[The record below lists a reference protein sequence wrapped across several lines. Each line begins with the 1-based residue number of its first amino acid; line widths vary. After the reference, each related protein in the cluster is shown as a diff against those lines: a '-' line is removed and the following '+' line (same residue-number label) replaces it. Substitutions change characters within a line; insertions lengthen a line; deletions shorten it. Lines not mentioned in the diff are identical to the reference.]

1 MMDRILKRPMFRM
14 GGRSDDGI
22 MSVRPKYQEGGDVG
36 FFTKV
41 MDAINPPSG
50 KIISRIQEANEPGL
64 SPFQKFIENVSN
76 KPLEFRTQAEA
87 NEFLEANPENIRPI
101 KLLSDDKIIN
111 LESTNDTGQPSN
123 VPGTPIVPNPQKKIS
138 TTGGKTG
145 EQSDQELIKSYMD
158 MFSEAMG
165 ESEEDV
171 SRQRYLELAK
181 FGANLLGQPGG
192 DLLGS
197 VGRAAVPSIQGLA
210 QGQADRSAANR
221 EIKLAGLKTA
231 IAQMDDPTAD
241 KIKTLAR
248 MSGLEIKDVAKLM
261 LDTSSD
267 SSLDKI
273 EATAKAIEGDVG
285 SSVALKIAQKLEKAD
300 LDYEQ
305 VKPLPVDKKGKPK
318 ESGVPDG
325 YYFDVDGELYKVDK
339 GKPSILKTK

>member
-1 MMDRILKRPMFRM
+1 MFRM

-50 KIISRIQEANEPGL
+50 KVISRIQEVNKPRL

-111 LESTNDTGQPSN
+111 LESTNDTGEPSN

-138 TTGGKTG
+138 TTGGETS

-165 ESEEDV
+165 ESKEDV

-192 DLLGS
+192 DLIGS
-197 VGRAAVPSIQGLA
+197 VGRAAAPSIQGLA
-210 QGQADRSAANR
+210 EGAARKSAANR

-248 MSGLEIKDVAKLM
+248 MSGVSEKEVAKLM
-261 LDTSSD
+261 LDTDGD
-267 SSLDKI
+267 SSLEKI
-273 EATAKAIEGDVG
+273 ETTAKALEGTVG
-285 SSVALKIAQKLEKAD
+285 AEVALKIGQKLEKAGLD
-300 LDYEQ
+300 LEQ
-305 VKPLPVDKKGKPK
+305 VDPLPLDKKGKPK
-318 ESGVPDG
+318 EGAPDG
-325 YYFDVDGELYKVDK
+325 YYYDVNGKIYKVEK
-339 GKPSILKTK
+339 GKPSILKTN

>member
-22 MSVRPKYQEGGDVG
+22 ISVRPKYQEGGDVG
-36 FFTKV
+36 FFKGILN
-41 MDAINPPSG
+41 AINPTSGEIVKRMQESQNAPSLV
-50 KIISRIQEANEPGL
+50 ETL
-64 SPFQKFIENVSN
+64 M
-76 KPLEFRTQAEA
+76 KPAPIEFRTKAEA
-87 NEFLEANPENIRPI
+87 SEFLEANPENIAPI
-101 KLLSDDKIIN
+101 KILGSDETIN
-111 LESTNDTGQPSN
+111 LQPTNDSGESSN
-123 VPGTPIVPNPQKKIS
+123 VPGTPIVPNVQKKLEA
-138 TTGGKTG
+138 GTG

-192 DLLGS
+192 DLIGS
-197 VGRAAVPSIQGLA
+197 IGRSAAPSIQGLA
-210 QGQADRSAANR
+210 EGAARRSAGNR

-248 MSGLEIKDVAKLM
+248 LSGVSEKEVAKLM

-273 EATAKAIEGDVG
+273 ESTAKAIAGDVG
-285 SSVALKIAQKLEKAD
+285 ASVALKIAQKLEKAD

>member
-1 MMDRILKRPMFRM
+1 MMNRILKRPMFRM

-36 FFTKV
+36 FFTKI

-50 KIISRIQEANEPGL
+50 KVLSRIQEVNKPRL
-64 SPFQKFIENVSN
+64 SPFKQFIENVSN

-87 NEFLEANPENIRPI
+87 DEFLEANPENIRPI

-111 LESTNDTGQPSN
+111 LESTNDTGEPSN
-123 VPGTPIVPNPQKKIS
+123 VPGTPIVPNPQKKIE
-138 TTGGKTG
+138 TTGGETS
-145 EQSDQELIKSYMD
+145 EQSDKDLIKSYMD

-165 ESEEDV
+165 ESEEDI

-231 IAQMDDPTAD
+231 IAQMDNPTQE
-241 KIKTLAR
+241 KIETLAR
-248 MSGLEIKDVAKLM
+248 LSNTPIKDVAKLM
-261 LDTSSD
+261 LDSD
-267 SSLDKI
+267 DGSDFELEI
-273 EATAKAIEGDVG
+273 KALEGSVG
-285 SSVALKIAQKLEKAD
+285 AENAFKIAEQISDAGLKLS
-300 LDYEQ
+300 Q
-305 VKPLPVDKKGKPK
+305 VKPIPVDKKGKPK
-318 ESGVPDG
+318 EGAPDG
-325 YYFDVDGELYKVDK
+325 YYYDEDANIYKVEK

>member
-1 MMDRILKRPMFRM
+1 MNRILKRPMFRM

-22 MSVRPKYQEGGDVG
+22 MSVRRGYQEGGDVG
-36 FFTKV
+36 FFTKI
-41 MDAINPPSG
+41 MDTINPPSG
-50 KIISRIQEANEPGL
+50 KVLQRIQEVNKPRL

-138 TTGGKTG
+138 TTGGETG

-192 DLLGS
+192 DLVGS
-197 VGRAAVPSIQGLA
+197 IGRAAAPSIQGLA
-210 QGQADRSAANR
+210 EGAARKSAANR

-248 MSGLEIKDVAKLM
+248 MSGVSEKEVAKLM
-261 LDTSSD
+261 LDTDDGSD
-267 SSLDKI
+267 FELEI
-273 EATAKAIEGDVG
+273 KALEGSVG
-285 SSVALKIAQKLEKAD
+285 AENAFKIAEQISDAGLKLS
-300 LDYEQ
+300 Q
-305 VKPLPVDKKGKPK
+305 VKPIPVDKKGKPK
-318 ESGVPDG
+318 EGAPDG
-325 YYFDVDGELYKVDK
+325 YYYDEDANIYKVEK

>member
-1 MMDRILKRPMFRM
+1 MMNRILKRPMFRM

-22 MSVRPKYQEGGDVG
+22 MSVRRGYQEGGDVG
-36 FFTKV
+36 FFTKI

-50 KIISRIQEANEPGL
+50 KVISRIQEVNKPRL

-101 KLLSDDKIIN
+101 KLLSDNKIIN
-111 LESTNDTGQPSN
+111 LESTNDTGEPSN

-138 TTGGKTG
+138 TTGGETS

-165 ESEEDV
+165 ESKEDV

-192 DLLGS
+192 DLVGS
-197 VGRAAVPSIQGLA
+197 IGRAAAPSIQGLA
-210 QGQADRSAANR
+210 EGAARKSAGDR

-248 MSGLEIKDVAKLM
+248 MSGVSEKDVAKLM
-261 LDTSSD
+261 LDTDDGSD
-267 SSLDKI
+267 FELEI
-273 EATAKAIEGDVG
+273 KALEGSVG
-285 SSVALKIAQKLEKAD
+285 AENAFKIAEQISDAGLKLS
-300 LDYEQ
+300 Q
-305 VKPLPVDKKGKPK
+305 VKPIPVDKKGKPK
-318 ESGVPDG
+318 EGAPDG
-325 YYFDVDGELYKVDK
+325 YYYDEDANIYKVEK
-339 GKPSILKTK
+339 GKPSILKTN

>member
-1 MMDRILKRPMFRM
+1 MFRM

-22 MSVRPKYQEGGDVG
+22 MSIRPKYQEGGDVG
-36 FFTKV
+36 FFTKI

-50 KIISRIQEANEPGL
+50 KVLQRLQDVQEAPSLGERL
-64 SPFQKFIENVSN
+64 FSPSDA
-76 KPLEFRTQAEA
+76 PLEFRTQAEA
-87 NEFLEANPENIRPI
+87 DAYLEANPEFMKPI
-101 KLLSDDKIIN
+101 KIL
-111 LESTNDTGQPSN
+111 G
-123 VPGTPIVPNPQKKIS
+123 
-138 TTGGKTG
+138 TG
-145 EQSDQELIKSYMD
+145 ETINQKTTDTTTNTGTETGTETNTGTDATDTKQSDQEVIKSYMD

-165 ESEEDV
+165 ESKEDI

-241 KIKTLAR
+241 KIRTLAR
-248 MSGLEIKDVAKLM
+248 MSGVSEKEVAKLM
-261 LDTSSD
+261 LDSD
-267 SSLDKI
+267 GGSDFELEI
-273 EATAKAIEGDVG
+273 KALEGSVG
-285 SSVALKIAQKLEKAD
+285 AENAFKIAEQISDAGLKLS
-300 LDYEQ
+300 Q
-305 VKPLPVDKKGKPK
+305 VKPIPVDKKGKPK
-318 ESGVPDG
+318 EGAPDG
-325 YYFDVDGELYKVDK
+325 YYYDEDANIYKVEK

>member
-1 MMDRILKRPMFRM
+1 MMNRILKRPMFRM

-22 MSVRPKYQEGGDVG
+22 MSVRRGYQEGGDVG
-36 FFTKV
+36 FFTKI

-50 KIISRIQEANEPGL
+50 KVISRIQEVNKPRL

-111 LESTNDTGQPSN
+111 LESTNDTGEPSN

-138 TTGGKTG
+138 ATGGKTG

-165 ESEEDV
+165 ESKEDV

-192 DLLGS
+192 DLVGS
-197 VGRAAVPSIQGLA
+197 IGRAAAPSIQGLA
-210 QGQADRSAANR
+210 EGAARKSAGDR

-231 IAQMDDPTAD
+231 IAQMDNPTEE

-248 MSGLEIKDVAKLM
+248 MAGVEEKDVAKMM
-261 LDTSSD
+261 LDTDDGSD
-267 SSLDKI
+267 FELEI
-273 EATAKAIEGDVG
+273 KALEGSVG
-285 SSVALKIAQKLEKAD
+285 AENAFKIAEQISDAGLKLS
-300 LDYEQ
+300 Q
-305 VKPLPVDKKGKPK
+305 VKPIPVDKKGKPK
-318 ESGVPDG
+318 EGAPDG
-325 YYFDVDGELYKVDK
+325 YYYDEDANIYKVEK
-339 GKPSILKTK
+339 GKPSILKTN

>member
-1 MMDRILKRPMFRM
+1 MMNRILKRPMFRM

-22 MSVRPKYQEGGDVG
+22 MSVRRGYQEGGDVG
-36 FFTKV
+36 FFTKI

-50 KIISRIQEANEPGL
+50 KVISRIQEVNKPRL

-111 LESTNDTGQPSN
+111 LESTNDTGEPSN

-138 TTGGKTG
+138 ATGGETG

-165 ESEEDV
+165 ESKEDV

-192 DLLGS
+192 DLVGS
-197 VGRAAVPSIQGLA
+197 IGRAAAPSIQGLA
-210 QGQADRSAANR
+210 EGAARKSAGDR

-231 IAQMDDPTAD
+231 IAQMDNPTEE

-248 MSGLEIKDVAKLM
+248 MAGVEEKDVAKMM
-261 LDTSSD
+261 LDTDDGSNFE
-267 SSLDKI
+267 LEI
-273 EATAKAIEGDVG
+273 KALEGSVG
-285 SSVALKIAQKLEKAD
+285 AENAFKIAEQISDAGLKLS
-300 LDYEQ
+300 Q
-305 VKPLPVDKKGKPK
+305 VKPIPVDKKGEPK
-318 ESGVPDG
+318 EGVPDG
-325 YYFDVDGELYKVDK
+325 YYYDEDANIYQVKDGTP
-339 GKPSILKTK
+339 GILKRT

>member
-36 FFTKV
+36 IFTRISNALNPTSGEIIKR
-41 MDAINPPSG
+41 MQDAQSATSLGERLFSPST
-50 KIISRIQEANEPGL
+50 A
-64 SPFQKFIENVSN
+64 
-76 KPLEFRTQAEA
+76 PLEFRTQAEA
-87 NEFLEANPENIRPI
+87 SEFLEANPEYIRPI
-101 KLLSDDKIIN
+101 KILGTGETINIQSTDDSGESSNALPPPPPPK
-111 LESTNDTGQPSN
+111 LEAD
-123 VPGTPIVPNPQKKIS
+123 
-138 TTGGKTG
+138 TG

-165 ESEEDV
+165 ESKEDV

-192 DLLGS
+192 DLVGS
-197 VGRAAVPSIQGLA
+197 IGRAAVPSIQGLTEGA
-210 QGQADRSAANR
+210 ARKSAGDR

-231 IAQMDDPTAD
+231 IAQMDNPTEE

-248 MSGLEIKDVAKLM
+248 LSGLGEKDVAKAM
-261 LDTSSD
+261 LDTDGD

-273 EATAKAIEGDVG
+273 ESTAKAIEGDVG

-339 GKPSILKTK
+339 GKPSILKTN

>member
-1 MMDRILKRPMFRM
+1 VVEAMMVF
-14 GGRSDDGI
+14 
-22 MSVRPKYQEGGDVG
+22 MSVRRGYQEGGDVG
-36 FFTKV
+36 FFTKI
-41 MDAINPPSG
+41 MDTINPPSG
-50 KIISRIQEANEPGL
+50 KVLQRIQEVNKPRL

-138 TTGGKTG
+138 TTGGETG

-192 DLLGS
+192 DLVGS
-197 VGRAAVPSIQGLA
+197 IGRAAAPSIQGLA
-210 QGQADRSAANR
+210 EGAARKSAANR

-241 KIKTLAR
+241 KIKNI
-248 MSGLEIKDVAKLM
+248 SKNVWC
-261 LDTSSD
+261 
-267 SSLDKI
+267 
-273 EATAKAIEGDVG
+273 
-285 SSVALKIAQKLEKAD
+285 
-300 LDYEQ
+300 
-305 VKPLPVDKKGKPK
+305 
-318 ESGVPDG
+318 
-325 YYFDVDGELYKVDK
+325 
-339 GKPSILKTK
+339 

>member
-1 MMDRILKRPMFRM
+1 MMNRILKRPMFRM

-22 MSVRPKYQEGGDVG
+22 MSVRRGYQEGGDVG
-36 FFTKV
+36 FFTKI

-50 KIISRIQEANEPGL
+50 KVISRIQEVNKPRL

-111 LESTNDTGQPSN
+111 LESTNDTGEPSN

-138 TTGGKTG
+138 ATGGETG

-192 DLLGS
+192 DLVGS
-197 VGRAAVPSIQGLA
+197 IGRSAAPSIQGLA
-210 QGQADRSAANR
+210 EGAARKSAGDR

-231 IAQMDDPTAD
+231 IAQMDNPTEE

-248 MSGLEIKDVAKLM
+248 MAGVEEKDVAKMM
-261 LDTSSD
+261 LDTDDGSNFE
-267 SSLDKI
+267 LEI
-273 EATAKAIEGDVG
+273 KALEGSVG
-285 SSVALKIAQKLEKAD
+285 AENAFKIAEQISDAGLKLS
-300 LDYEQ
+300 Q
-305 VKPLPVDKKGKPK
+305 VKPIPVDKKGKPK
-318 ESGVPDG
+318 EGAPDG
-325 YYFDVDGELYKVDK
+325 YYYDEDANIYKVEK
-339 GKPSILKTK
+339 GKPSILKTN

>member
-1 MMDRILKRPMFRM
+1 MMNRILKRPMFRM

-36 FFTKV
+36 FFTKI

-50 KIISRIQEANEPGL
+50 KVLSRIQEVNKPRL
-64 SPFQKFIENVSN
+64 SPFKQFIENVSN

-87 NEFLEANPENIRPI
+87 DEFLEANPENIRPI

-111 LESTNDTGQPSN
+111 LDSTNDTGQPSN
-123 VPGTPIVPNPQKKIS
+123 VPGTPIVPNAQKKIS
-138 TTGGKTG
+138 TTGGETS
-145 EQSDQELIKSYMD
+145 EQSDQEVIKSYMD

-165 ESEEDV
+165 ESPEDV

-231 IAQMDDPTAD
+231 IAQMDNPT
-241 KIKTLAR
+241 
-248 MSGLEIKDVAKLM
+248 
-261 LDTSSD
+261 
-267 SSLDKI
+267 
-273 EATAKAIEGDVG
+273 
-285 SSVALKIAQKLEKAD
+285 Q
-300 LDYEQ
+300 
-305 VKPLPVDKKGKPK
+305 
-318 ESGVPDG
+318 
-325 YYFDVDGELYKVDK
+325 
-339 GKPSILKTK
+339 

>member
-1 MMDRILKRPMFRM
+1 MFRM

-22 MSVRPKYQEGGDVG
+22 MSLRPKYQEGGDVS
-36 FFTKV
+36 FFTKI

-50 KIISRIQEANEPGL
+50 KVLKRMQDVQNAPSLGERL
-64 SPFQKFIENVSN
+64 FSPSTA
-76 KPLEFRTQAEA
+76 PLEFRTQAEA
-87 NEFLEANPENIRPI
+87 SEFLEANPENIRPI
-101 KLLSDDKIIN
+101 KILGTGETIDVPS
-111 LESTNDTGQPSN
+111 EDTT
-123 VPGTPIVPNPQKKIS
+123 VPDATGTVIDSIE
-138 TTGGKTG
+138 TADTGGKTS

-192 DLLGS
+192 DLVGS
-197 VGRAAVPSIQGLA
+197 IGRAAAPSIQGLA
-210 QGQADRSAANR
+210 EGAARKSAANR

-248 MSGLEIKDVAKLM
+248 LSGVSEKEVAKLM
-261 LDTSSD
+261 LDTDGD

-273 EATAKAIEGDVG
+273 EATAKALQGEVG
-285 SSVALKIAQKLEKAD
+285 EKVALQIAQKLNKAGLD
-300 LDYEQ
+300 LEQ
-305 VKPLPVDKKGKPK
+305 IDEIPVDKEGKPK
-318 ESGVPDG
+318 ENVPDG
-325 YYFDVDGELYKVDK
+325 YYYDQKGKIYKVEK
-339 GKPSILKTK
+339 GKPSILKTN